1 MIKITQKCQN
11 SRLVEGFH
19 PLFDENVVAPPFF
32 LPISAYMGPLL
43 VIFWV
48 LEAAHSGTIL
58 PKYAL
63 GVIKTRRKKM
73 YMYIKNVYVQVRCA
87 NLIFR
92 NFAWNDNVKSFFGMV
107 GISWMGCGRGEW
119 CWHMG
124 MSYLTSLNLQLFKN
138 IAYAGS
144 FEQFFCSIFC

>member
-1 MIKITQKCQN
+1 M
-11 SRLVEGFH
+11 
-19 PLFDENVVAPPFF
+19 
-32 LPISAYMGPLL
+32 SAYMGPLL

-73 YMYIKNVYVQVRCA
+73 YMYIKNVYVQVSFA

-92 NFAWNDNVKSFFGMV
+92 NFA
-107 GISWMGCGRGEW
+107 
-119 CWHMG
+119 
-124 MSYLTSLNLQLFKN
+124 
-138 IAYAGS
+138 
-144 FEQFFCSIFC
+144 

>member
-32 LPISAYMGPLL
+32 ANFGLYGSALGH
-43 VIFWV
+43 FWV

-73 YMYIKNVYVQVRCA
+73 YMYIKNVYVQVSFA

-92 NFAWNDNVKSFFGMV
+92 NFA
-107 GISWMGCGRGEW
+107 
-119 CWHMG
+119 
-124 MSYLTSLNLQLFKN
+124 
-138 IAYAGS
+138 
-144 FEQFFCSIFC
+144 

>member
-1 MIKITQKCQN
+1 MIKIAQKCQN

-19 PLFDENVVAPPFF
+19 PLFDENVVAPLF

-73 YMYIKNVYVQVRCA
+73 YMYIKNVYVQVSFA

-92 NFAWNDNVKSFFGMV
+92 NFA
-107 GISWMGCGRGEW
+107 
-119 CWHMG
+119 
-124 MSYLTSLNLQLFKN
+124 
-138 IAYAGS
+138 
-144 FEQFFCSIFC
+144 